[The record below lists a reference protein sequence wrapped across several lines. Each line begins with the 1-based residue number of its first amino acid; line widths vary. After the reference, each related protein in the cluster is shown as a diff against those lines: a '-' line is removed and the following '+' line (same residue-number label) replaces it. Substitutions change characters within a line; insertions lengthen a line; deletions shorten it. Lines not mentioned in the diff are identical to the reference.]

1 MRTACPHKELYE
13 LQEMEKRIIFGKSI
27 PFVRSSICMSV
38 YLQGGKKHFKE
49 LSINSTMTRDC
60 SCKGLKFSVME
71 KKKKIQGNLPS
82 HLFFQ
87 IQTQSPHLYIFICSL
102 IKN

>member
-71 KKKKIQGNLPS
+71 KKKKNSRKPTFTFVLS
-82 HLFFQ
+82 DSD
-87 IQTQSPHLYIFICSL
+87 TVTSSLYIYMFF
-102 IKN
+102 N